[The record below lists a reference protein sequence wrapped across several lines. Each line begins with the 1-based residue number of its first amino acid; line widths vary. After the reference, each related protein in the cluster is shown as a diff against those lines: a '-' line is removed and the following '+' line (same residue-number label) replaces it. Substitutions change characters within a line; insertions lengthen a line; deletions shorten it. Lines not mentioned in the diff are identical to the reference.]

1 MKNRESKNLKVYFQD
16 HHLKRRG
23 FIFGLVGASL
33 ALVASA
39 RKVIAQTLLNPNEQL
54 AKTLGYAEEATKVDA
69 KKWPTWKAGN
79 ICSNCNL
86 YKAVGPDRGS
96 CTLFPGKLVKA
107 KGWCST
113 WVAIP
118 KK

>member
-1 MKNRESKNLKVYFQD
+1 ME
-16 HHLKRRG
+16 RRS
-23 FIFGLVGASL
+23 FILRATAWSL
-33 ALVASA
+33 AGLASTKA
-39 RKVIAQTLLNPNEQL
+39 VLAQALLNPGEQL
-54 AKTLGYAEEATKVDA
+54 AKTLGYAEDATKVDA

-79 ICSNCNL
+79 KCSSCNL
-86 YKAVGPDRGS
+86 YKAAGADRGS

-107 KGWCST
+107 AGWCST